1 MGQQEVIEEI
11 MGLQKES
18 GSIIEPTAIAPGGLG
33 SLLGTVGSMFGPAGL
48 AGGGFDLSSSA
59 ESRAISGGP
68 FQSGDITFGLK
79 TNTLAIAGAV
89 VLGLYLL
96 FGRK

>member
-1 MGQQEVIEEI
+1 MGQQEVIEEL
-11 MGLQKES
+11 MELQKES
-18 GSIIEPTAIAPGGLG
+18 GSIVQPIVETPGGLG
-33 SLLGTVGSMFGPAGL
+33 GILGSVGGMFGPAGL
-48 AGGGFDLSSSA
+48 AGGGFDLASSA
-59 ESRAISGGP
+59 ESRAVSGGP

>member
-1 MGQQEVIEEI
+1 MSNEKYEVLDE
-11 MGLQKES
+11 LS
-18 GSIIEPTAIAPGGLG
+18 GVAFQPTVDAPGGLG
-33 SLLGTVGSMFGPAGL
+33 GILGSVGSMFGPAGL
-48 AGGGFDLSSSA
+48 AGGGFDMASSA
-59 ESRAISGGP
+59 ESKAISGGP
-68 FQSGDITFGLK
+68 FRSGDITFGLK

>member
-1 MGQQEVIEEI
+1 MSELHQEMFEE
-11 MGLQKES
+11 LS
-18 GSIIEPTAIAPGGLG
+18 GVAFEPTVEAPGGLG
-33 SLLGTVGSMFGPAGL
+33 GMLGSVGSMFGPAGL
-48 AGGGFDLSSSA
+48 AGGGFDMASSA
-59 ESRAISGGP
+59 ESKAISGGP
-68 FQSGDITFGLK
+68 FRSGDITFGLK